1 MKIRISN
8 KNNKKENQKT
18 KKTKKTKKTQHI
30 NIKLILTKNNK

>member
-8 KNNKKENQKT
+8 KNNKKEKPKNQKT
-18 KKTKKTKKTQHI
+18 KKIQHI